1 MIKQEHYKMAKIIIR
16 KESKEWNLKYGD
28 EVKIISVDEHCAPK
42 ETVGSIGT
50 IACIDLMSRDY
61 RVNLNNGESWFYCE
75 GELKSV
81 EEENTEVNQDV
92 TVEEFL
98 KQQIEDLKTQLKDK
112 QSRIDYL
119 EGQVSV
125 YEKYMF
131 D

>member
-1 MIKQEHYKMAKIIIR
+1 
-16 KESKEWNLKYGD
+16 
-28 EVKIISVDEHCAPK
+28 
-42 ETVGSIGT
+42 
-50 IACIDLMSRDY
+50 MSRDY